1 MIPSL
6 PVPLSN
12 LTFTLS
18 SETFN
23 IEPDSVDYG
32 GLTEFKD
39 RANRRQK
46 FMSYD
51 LEKINKSIAECLSGS
66 GTYEDLQRFR
76 AEKAEIE
83 ERAYFDRI
91 QTIKAEI
98 SALQAQRLADV
109 ETQKVLE
116 LDLQIASKE
125 LDKQAGILQEKR
137 EIHADINGRLLLMK
151 FGFDNNRL
159 TTNEK
164 KAELNDLIKNKITE
178 QI

>member
-1 MIPSL
+1 
-6 PVPLSN
+6 
-12 LTFTLS
+12 
-18 SETFN
+18 
-23 IEPDSVDYG
+23 
-32 GLTEFKD
+32 
-39 RANRRQK
+39 
-46 FMSYD
+46 MSYD
-51 LEKINKSIAECLSGS
+51 LEKINEAIAECLSGS

-91 QTIKAEI
+91 QTIKDEI
-98 SALQAQRLADV
+98 AALQAQRLTDSAT
-109 ETQKVLE
+109 EKALE
-116 LDLQIASKE
+116 FDLTNAAME
-125 LDKQAGILQEKR
+125 VDRQAGILQEKR

>member
-1 MIPSL
+1 
-6 PVPLSN
+6 
-12 LTFTLS
+12 
-18 SETFN
+18 
-23 IEPDSVDYG
+23 
-32 GLTEFKD
+32 
-39 RANRRQK
+39 
-46 FMSYD
+46 MSYQ
-51 LEKINKSIAECLSGS
+51 LTKINEAIAECLTGS

-83 ERAYFDRI
+83 EKSYFDSV
-91 QTIKAEI
+91 QSLKAEI
-98 SALQAQRLADV
+98 SALQAQRLVDV

-125 LDKQAGILQEKR
+125 VDKQAGILQQFR
-137 EIHADINGRLLLMK
+137 ETHADINGRLLLMK

-164 KAELNDLIKNKITE
+164 KAELSELIASKITE